1 MGLKPRIAIIGPG
14 RLGSALAQELRRS
27 GYRITEIVSRNS
39 IASRRKARV
48 LAKKVHAVAVVD
60 NPRLDADLI
69 WFCVPDREIAKAAR
83 HMAKVADWKGKIA
96 FHSSG

>member
-60 NPRLDADLI
+60 NPLGRPFVNNGLNNFFKTLDKEL
-69 WFCVPDREIAKAAR
+69 EKAA
-83 HMAKVADWKGKIA
+83 V
-96 FHSSG
+96 